1 MDMNMNLDW
10 AQKYRPT
17 AIQDVILPTNLKE
30 RLQKVITQSGG
41 ISLLFWGRPG
51 CGKTTVGQLI
61 NPSDT
66 YQIDCTTSRSI
77 DMVRSLER
85 YCSTFSLEGSRRL
98 VLLDE
103 ADHLSKDA
111 QNAFR
116 GVVERF
122 SVSTDFVMTAN
133 NPNTLSEPI
142 RSRCFPVHFDVTSD
156 PSMEERFVT
165 RATEVLC
172 QEGIKDFDIERVR
185 EIVKTNF
192 PDLRRTLK
200 QVQFELG

>member
-1 MDMNMNLDW
+1 MNMNLDW

-30 RLQKVITQSGG
+30 SLEKIINRNGG

-61 NPSDT
+61 NPSET

-85 YCSTFSLEGSRRL
+85 YCSTFSLEGTRKL

-133 NPNTLSEPI
+133 NPNIFSEPI

-165 RATEVLC
+165 RVTEVLS

>member
-1 MDMNMNLDW
+1 MNMNLDW

-17 AIQDVILPTNLKE
+17 TIQDVILPTNLKE

-61 NPSDT
+61 NPSET

-85 YCSTFSLEGSRRL
+85 YCSTFSLEGSRKL

-133 NPNTLSEPI
+133 NPNIFSEPI

-156 PSMEERFVT
+156 PSMEEQFVS
-165 RATEVLC
+165 RVTEVLS

>member
-1 MDMNMNLDW
+1 MNMNLDW

-17 AIQDVILPTNLKE
+17 AIKDVILPTNLKE
-30 RLQKVITQSGG
+30 SLEKIINQNGG

-61 NPSDT
+61 NPSET

-85 YCSTFSLEGSRRL
+85 YCSTFSLEGSRKL

-122 SVSTDFVMTAN
+122 SISTDFVMTAN
-133 NPNTLSEPI
+133 NPNIFSEPI
-142 RSRCFPVHFDVTSD
+142 RSRCYPVHFDVTSD
-156 PSMEERFVT
+156 PSMEEQFVT
-165 RATEVLC
+165 RVTEVLS

>member
-1 MDMNMNLDW
+1 MNKNLDW
-10 AQKYRPT
+10 SQKYRPT
-17 AIQDVILPTNLKE
+17 VFKDVILPTNLKD
-30 RLQKVITQSGG
+30 RLEKVINQNGG

-61 NPSDT
+61 NPSET

-77 DMVRSLER
+77 EMVRSLER
-85 YCSTFSLEGSRRL
+85 YCSTFSLEGGRKL

-103 ADHLSKDA
+103 ADHLPKDA

-116 GVVERF
+116 GVIEKF
-122 SVSTDFVMTAN
+122 SISTDFVMTAN

-142 RSRCFPVHFDVTSD
+142 RSRCLPVHFDVSSD
-156 PSMEERFVT
+156 LSIEQKYVERVS
-165 RATEVLC
+165 EVLVS
-172 QEGIKDFDIERVR
+172 EGITDFDIERVR
-185 EIVKTNF
+185 EIVKKNF

-200 QVQFELG
+200 QIQFELG

>member
-1 MDMNMNLDW
+1 MNMNLDW

-17 AIQDVILPTNLKE
+17 TIQDVILPTNLKE

-61 NPSDT
+61 NPSET

-85 YCSTFSLEGSRRL
+85 YCSTFSLEGSRKL

-165 RATEVLC
+165 RVTEVLS

>member
-1 MDMNMNLDW
+1 MNTNLDW

-17 AIQDVILPTNLKE
+17 TFKDVILPINLKDRIE
-30 RLQKVITQSGG
+30 KVISQNGG

-61 NPSDT
+61 NPSET

-77 DMVRSLER
+77 DMVRGLER
-85 YCSTFSLEGSRRL
+85 YCSTYSLDGGRKL

-116 GVVERF
+116 GVIERF
-122 SVSTDFVMTAN
+122 SSTTDFVMTAN

-142 RSRCFPVHFDVTSD
+142 RSRCLPVHFDVSSD
-156 PSMEERFVT
+156 PAIEHRFVN
-165 RATEVLC
+165 RAIEVLNL
-172 QEGIKDFDIERVR
+172 EGVKDYDIERVR
-185 EIVKTNF
+185 EIVRKNF

>member
-1 MDMNMNLDW
+1 MNMNLDW

-17 AIQDVILPTNLKE
+17 TIQDVILPTNLKE

-122 SVSTDFVMTAN
+122 SVTTDFVMTAN

-165 RATEVLC
+165 RATEVLF
-172 QEGIKDFDIERVR
+172 QEGIKDFDIERLR

>member
-1 MDMNMNLDW
+1 MNMNLDW

-17 AIQDVILPTNLKE
+17 AIQDVILPNNLKE

-61 NPSDT
+61 NPSET

-85 YCSTFSLEGSRRL
+85 YCSTFSLEGSRKL

-133 NPNTLSEPI
+133 NPNIFSEPI

-156 PSMEERFVT
+156 PSMEEQFVS
-165 RATEVLC
+165 RVTEVLS

-185 EIVKTNF
+185 EIVQTNF

>member
-1 MDMNMNLDW
+1 MNMNLDW

-30 RLQKVITQSGG
+30 SLEKIINQNGG
-41 ISLLFWGRPG
+41 ISLLFWGSSG

-61 NPSDT
+61 NPSET

-85 YCSTFSLEGSRRL
+85 YCSTYSLEGSRKL

-133 NPNTLSEPI
+133 NPNIFSEPI

-156 PSMEERFVT
+156 PSMEEQFVT
-165 RATEVLC
+165 RVTEVLS

>member
-1 MDMNMNLDW
+1 MNKNLDW
-10 AQKYRPT
+10 SQKYRPT

-61 NPSDT
+61 NPTET

-85 YCSTFSLEGSRRL
+85 YCSTFSLEGSRKL

>member
-1 MDMNMNLDW
+1 MNMNLDW

-122 SVSTDFVMTAN
+122 SVTTDFVMTAN

-165 RATEVLC
+165 RATEVLF

-185 EIVKTNF
+185 EIVKANF

>member
-1 MDMNMNLDW
+1 MNMNLDW

-30 RLQKVITQSGG
+30 SLEKIINQNGG

-61 NPSDT
+61 NPSET

-85 YCSTFSLEGSRRL
+85 YCSTFSLEGSRKL

-122 SVSTDFVMTAN
+122 SISTDFVMTAN
-133 NPNTLSEPI
+133 NPNIFSEPI
-142 RSRCFPVHFDVTSD
+142 RSRCYPVHFDVTSD
-156 PSMEERFVT
+156 PSMEEQFVT
-165 RATEVLC
+165 RVTEVLS

>member
-1 MDMNMNLDW
+1 MNMNLDW

-122 SVSTDFVMTAN
+122 SVTTDFVMTAN

-165 RATEVLC
+165 RATEVLF
-172 QEGIKDFDIERVR
+172 QEGIKDFDVERVR
-185 EIVKTNF
+185 EIVKANF

>member
-1 MDMNMNLDW
+1 MNMNLDW

-17 AIQDVILPTNLKE
+17 AIQDVILPTSLKE
-30 RLQKVITQSGG
+30 SLEKIINQNGG

-85 YCSTFSLEGSRRL
+85 YCSTFSLEGSRKL

-156 PSMEERFVT
+156 PSMEEQFVT
-165 RATEVLC
+165 RVTEVLS

>member
-1 MDMNMNLDW
+1 MNMNLDW

-61 NPSDT
+61 NPSET

-85 YCSTFSLEGSRRL
+85 YCSTFSLEGSRKL

-156 PSMEERFVT
+156 PSMEDRFVT

-172 QEGIKDFDIERVR
+172 EEGI
-185 EIVKTNF
+185 
-192 PDLRRTLK
+192 
-200 QVQFELG
+200 

>member
-1 MDMNMNLDW
+1 MNMNMNLDW

-17 AIQDVILPTNLKE
+17 TIQDVILPTNLKE

-61 NPSDT
+61 NPSET

-85 YCSTFSLEGSRRL
+85 YCSTFSLEGSRKL

-133 NPNTLSEPI
+133 NPNIFSEPI

-156 PSMEERFVT
+156 PSMEEQFVS
-165 RATEVLC
+165 RVTEVLS

-185 EIVKTNF
+185 EIVQTNF

>member
-1 MDMNMNLDW
+1 MNMNLDW

-17 AIQDVILPTNLKE
+17 TIQDVILPTNLKE

-61 NPSDT
+61 NPSET

-85 YCSTFSLEGSRRL
+85 YCSTFSLEGSRKL

-133 NPNTLSEPI
+133 NPNIFSEPI

-156 PSMEERFVT
+156 PSMEEQFVT
-165 RATEVLC
+165 RVTEVLS

>member
-1 MDMNMNLDW
+1 MNMNLDW

-30 RLQKVITQSGG
+30 SLEKIINRNGG

-61 NPSDT
+61 NPSET

-85 YCSTFSLEGSRRL
+85 YCSTFSLEGTRKL

-133 NPNTLSEPI
+133 NPNIFSEPI
-142 RSRCFPVHFDVTSD
+142 RSRCYPVHFDVTSD
-156 PSMEERFVT
+156 PSMEEQFVT
-165 RATEVLC
+165 RVTEVLS

>member
-1 MDMNMNLDW
+1 MNMNLDW

-17 AIQDVILPTNLKE
+17 TIQDVILPTNLKE

-41 ISLLFWGRPG
+41 ISLLFWGRSG

-61 NPSDT
+61 NPTET

-85 YCSTFSLEGSRRL
+85 YCSTFSLEGSRKL

-165 RATEVLC
+165 RATEVLS

-185 EIVKTNF
+185 EIVQTNF

>member
-1 MDMNMNLDW
+1 MNMNLDW

-30 RLQKVITQSGG
+30 SLEKIINQNGG

-61 NPSDT
+61 NPSET

-85 YCSTFSLEGSRRL
+85 YCSTFSLEGSRKL

-133 NPNTLSEPI
+133 NPNIFSEPI

-156 PSMEERFVT
+156 PSMEEQFVT
-165 RATEVLC
+165 RVTEVLS

>member
-1 MDMNMNLDW
+1 MNMNLDW
-10 AQKYRPT
+10 SQKYRPT
-17 AIQDVILPTNLKE
+17 AIKDVILPNNLKD
-30 RLQKVITQSGG
+30 RLEKVITQNGG
-41 ISLLFWGRPG
+41 LSLLFWGRPG

-61 NPSDT
+61 NPSET

-85 YCSTFSLEGSRRL
+85 YCSTFSFEGGRKL

-116 GVVERF
+116 GVIERF

-142 RSRCFPVHFDVTSD
+142 RSRCLPIHFDVTSD
-156 PSMEERFVT
+156 PSIEEKFVT

>member
-1 MDMNMNLDW
+1 MDMNKNLDW
-10 AQKYRPT
+10 SQKYRPT

-61 NPSDT
+61 NPTET

-85 YCSTFSLEGSRRL
+85 YCSTFSLEGSRKL

>member
-1 MDMNMNLDW
+1 MNMNLDW

-61 NPSDT
+61 NPSET

-85 YCSTFSLEGSRRL
+85 YCSTFSLEGSRKL

-133 NPNTLSEPI
+133 NPNIFSEPI

-156 PSMEERFVT
+156 PSMEEQFVT
-165 RATEVLC
+165 RVTEVLS

>member
-122 SVSTDFVMTAN
+122 SVTTDFVMTAN

-165 RATEVLC
+165 RATEVLF

-185 EIVKTNF
+185 EIVKANF

>member
-1 MDMNMNLDW
+1 MNMNLDW

-17 AIQDVILPTNLKE
+17 TIQDVILPTNLKE

-61 NPSDT
+61 NPSET

-85 YCSTFSLEGSRRL
+85 YCSTFSLEGSRKL

-172 QEGIKDFDIERVR
+172 QEGIKDFDIERLR

>member
-1 MDMNMNLDW
+1 MNTNLDW

-17 AIQDVILPTNLKE
+17 AIQDVILPTKLKE
-30 RLQKVITQSGG
+30 RLQKVMTQSGG

-61 NPSDT
+61 NPSET

-85 YCSTFSLEGSRRL
+85 YCSTFSLEGTRKL

-142 RSRCFPVHFDVTSD
+142 RSRCFPVHFDVSSD
-156 PSMEERFVT
+156 PSMEEKFVT
-165 RATEVLC
+165 RATEVLY

>member
-1 MDMNMNLDW
+1 MNMNQNLDW

-17 AIQDVILPTNLKE
+17 AIQDVILPTSLKE
-30 RLQKVITQSGG
+30 SLEKIINQNGG

-61 NPSDT
+61 NPSET

-85 YCSTFSLEGSRRL
+85 NCSTFSLEGSRKL

-133 NPNTLSEPI
+133 NPNIFSEPI

-156 PSMEERFVT
+156 PSMEEQFVT
-165 RATEVLC
+165 RVTEVLS

>member
-1 MDMNMNLDW
+1 MNMNLDW

-17 AIQDVILPTNLKE
+17 AIKDVILPTNLKE
-30 RLQKVITQSGG
+30 SLEKIINQNGG

-61 NPSDT
+61 NPSET

-85 YCSTFSLEGSRRL
+85 YCSTFSLEGSRKL

>member
-1 MDMNMNLDW
+1 MNMNLDW

-17 AIQDVILPTNLKE
+17 AIQDVILPTSLKE
-30 RLQKVITQSGG
+30 SLEKIINRNGG
-41 ISLLFWGRPG
+41 ISLLFWGRLG

-61 NPSDT
+61 NPSET

-85 YCSTFSLEGSRRL
+85 YCSTFSLEGSRKL

-133 NPNTLSEPI
+133 NPNIFSEPI

-156 PSMEERFVT
+156 PSMEERFVN
-165 RATEVLC
+165 RVTEVLS

>member
-1 MDMNMNLDW
+1 MNMNLDW

-30 RLQKVITQSGG
+30 SLKKIINQNGG

-61 NPSDT
+61 NPSET
-66 YQIDCTTSRSI
+66 YHIDCTTSRSI

-85 YCSTFSLEGSRRL
+85 YCSTFSLEGSRKL

-133 NPNTLSEPI
+133 NPNIFSEPI
-142 RSRCFPVHFDVTSD
+142 RSRCYPVHFDVTSD
-156 PSMEERFVT
+156 PSMEEQFVT
-165 RATEVLC
+165 RVTEVLS

>member
-1 MDMNMNLDW
+1 MNMNLDW

-17 AIQDVILPTNLKE
+17 TIQDVILPTNLKE

-61 NPSDT
+61 NPSET

-85 YCSTFSLEGSRRL
+85 YCSTFSLEGSRKL

-133 NPNTLSEPI
+133 NPNIFSEPI

-156 PSMEERFVT
+156 PSMEEQFVS
-165 RATEVLC
+165 RVTEVLS

-185 EIVKTNF
+185 EIVQTNF

>member
-1 MDMNMNLDW
+1 MNMNLDW

-17 AIQDVILPTNLKE
+17 AIQDVILPTNLEE

-61 NPSDT
+61 NPSET

-85 YCSTFSLEGSRRL
+85 YCSTFSLEGSRKL

>member
-1 MDMNMNLDW
+1 MNMNLDW

-17 AIQDVILPTNLKE
+17 TIQDVILPTNLKE
-30 RLQKVITQSGG
+30 SLEKIINQNGG

-61 NPSDT
+61 NPSET

-85 YCSTFSLEGSRRL
+85 YCSTFSLEGSRKL

-133 NPNTLSEPI
+133 NPNIFSEPI

-156 PSMEERFVT
+156 PSMEEQFVT
-165 RATEVLC
+165 RVVEVLS

>member
-1 MDMNMNLDW
+1 MNMNLDW

-17 AIQDVILPTNLKE
+17 AIQDVILPTSLKE
-30 RLQKVITQSGG
+30 SLEKIINQNGG

-61 NPSDT
+61 NPSQT

-85 YCSTFSLEGSRRL
+85 YCSTFSLEGSRKL

-122 SVSTDFVMTAN
+122 SVTTDFVMTAN

-156 PSMEERFVT
+156 PSMEEQFVT
-165 RATEVLC
+165 RVTEVLS

>member
-1 MDMNMNLDW
+1 MNMNLDW

-17 AIQDVILPTNLKE
+17 AIQDVILPNNLKE

-85 YCSTFSLEGSRRL
+85 YCSTFSLEGSRKL

-172 QEGIKDFDIERVR
+172 QEGIKDFDIERLR
-185 EIVKTNF
+185 KIVKTNF

>member
-1 MDMNMNLDW
+1 MNKNLDW

-61 NPSDT
+61 NPTET

-85 YCSTFSLEGSRRL
+85 YCSTFSLEGSRKL

>member
-1 MDMNMNLDW
+1 MNMNLDW

-30 RLQKVITQSGG
+30 SLEKIINRNGG

-61 NPSDT
+61 NPSET

-77 DMVRSLER
+77 DMVRNLER
-85 YCSTFSLEGSRRL
+85 YCSTFSLEGTRKL

-133 NPNTLSEPI
+133 NPNIFSEPI

-165 RATEVLC
+165 RVTEVLG

-185 EIVKTNF
+185 KIVKTNF

>member
-1 MDMNMNLDW
+1 MNMNLDW

-17 AIQDVILPTNLKE
+17 AIQDVILPTSLKE
-30 RLQKVITQSGG
+30 SLEKIINQNGG

-61 NPSDT
+61 NPSET

-85 YCSTFSLEGSRRL
+85 YCSTFSLEGSRKL

-133 NPNTLSEPI
+133 NPNIFSEPI

-156 PSMEERFVT
+156 PSMEEQFVT
-165 RATEVLC
+165 RVTEVLS